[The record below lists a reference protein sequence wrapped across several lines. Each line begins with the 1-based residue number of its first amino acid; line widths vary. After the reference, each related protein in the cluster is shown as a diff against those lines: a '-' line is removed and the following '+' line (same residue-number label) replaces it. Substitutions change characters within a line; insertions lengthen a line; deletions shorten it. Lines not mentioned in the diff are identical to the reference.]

1 MHLHTSQGA
10 PKTHTHTKTPPVPT
24 CHHMSDVYV
33 YKSSSFIQNLT
44 KYNDISV
51 KCRTPSLSKERCT
64 SWPSIQATPLVSSTC
79 GESRWRSPLPK
90 GGLVRGH
97 DKPIHGEFLHLLSMW
112 YNIPYVKIHHPSV
125 CVNSSPDPHQ
135 LHLCE
140 LFPCTQGSARSSF
153 CLQRK
158 GQQLFQRLQVKSIP
172 PKYWYHL

>member
-1 MHLHTSQGA
+1 MHRQALLILCVHAREKKTPKLVFCPIKKWKLRFRNGKPNMHLHTSQGA
-10 PKTHTHTKTPPVPT
+10 PKKTHTHTQKHHRYPPVIT
-24 CHHMSDVYV
+24 CLTFMSI

-97 DKPIHGEFLHLLSMW
+97 DKPIHGSFSI
-112 YNIPYVKIHHPSV
+112 Y
-125 CVNSSPDPHQ
+125 
-135 LHLCE
+135 
-140 LFPCTQGSARSSF
+140 FPCGIIYLT
-153 CLQRK
+153 
-158 GQQLFQRLQVKSIP
+158 
-172 PKYWYHL
+172 